1 MKQDRKKKRGLELG
15 IVMVQESRDWI
26 AYSVYSVPPGR
37 SFRNSLFAGQGLRK
51 FYGEGVPMAR
61 KR

>member
-1 MKQDRKKKRGLELG
+1 MKQDRKEKRGLELG

-26 AYSVYSVPPGR
+26 AYSVPPGR